1 MTSPSK
7 DPKSDDVPMGGV
19 DEEELDQEGDFSTA
33 DPTPLSMTPAPSAG
47 NSTAP
52 SSASKVKKPEHHPQG
67 KQQMTKVPMHLLEK
81 RRLGRLK
88 AAEQYAQKMKTVG
101 IERRDN
107 SIIHQNGLFRALS
120 LINQKNYSSDYLKRD
135 DQIFAMRERKSLRN
149 ATSSQ
154 NNPDIAAEDDD
165 QDSADEESETN
176 TIVIHPGSRSLKIG
190 FATDVL
196 PQSIPSCVAIPR
208 TKSKQAS
215 NGSSKIPNDF
225 VADHE
230 SYAETKEYIQHDF
243 KERMR
248 YYKRKIMPNSHE
260 AVVNFNSRVQPEKI
274 PEHNDLHRVDWI
286 QEPAKTFY
294 GEEATHCLPSQFTV
308 RYPFWKGRFNVE
320 SPDYRSI
327 EELLSDVSEL
337 LKFALL
343 HPKLSIKTA
352 QIPNYKVVVVVP
364 DLYDKAYVESF
375 IRLLLVDLKFQAVA
389 LIQESLASCYGAGIG
404 DSTCVVDIGATTT
417 KVACVDE
424 GLVVDNSVIS
434 LDYGGDDVTRLFAK
448 FLLESKFPYDGLDL
462 ESPHDFLL
470 IENLKQKYATFQDA
484 DVTIQLYNFIK
495 RIPGKPG
502 AEKFEFKVF
511 DEVMT
516 APMGLFFPQI
526 FPELKAFKTNNNE
539 YVSNQLPRS
548 KDLFT
553 QKENN
558 IKSISQLS
566 CQKETTYCDLAKDLD
581 VLQKLLN
588 LPSEIEEYT
597 AANVANSDSNFTAL
611 DKAII
616 ESITNACATLDN
628 SFSKATNFYSN
639 ILVVGGSSK
648 FPSLDFILT
657 DRINIWRPR
666 LLSVTTLPTFFD
678 KVTKQVKEFEQV
690 NKLGDIK
697 DQEELTTQKKKLA
710 KTVKMELQTYWED
723 VDALGGNESVF
734 PINVL
739 PAPREMDPALLTWKG
754 GSVFARLKLIEELYV
769 TSGDWDVLGSRI
781 LQYKCIFDY

>member
-7 DPKSDDVPMGGV
+7 ELRSDDVQDVPIADG
-19 DEEELDQEGDFSTA
+19 DDEELDHDGEYSTA
-33 DPTPLSMTPAPSAG
+33 DQTPLSMTPVPSAG
-47 NSTAP
+47 AASQTN
-52 SSASKVKKPEHHPQG
+52 SKVKKPEHNTPT
-67 KQQMTKVPMHLLEK
+67 KQQPQQLTKMPMHLLEK
-81 RRLGRLK
+81 RRQGRLK

-107 SIIHQNGLFRALS
+107 SAIHQNGLFRALS

-135 DQIFAMRERKSLRN
+135 DQIFAMRERKELRN

-154 NNPDIAAEDDD
+154 NNPENPVDDDD
-165 QDSADEESETN
+165 QDSTDEEGENN

-208 TKSKQAS
+208 PAGVSDAPVVSTPF
-215 NGSSKIPNDF
+215 N
-225 VADHE
+225 HE
-230 SYAETKEYIQHDF
+230 VYNEAKDSIQQDF

-260 AVVNFNSRVQPEKI
+260 AVVNFNARVQPEKI
-274 PEHNDLHRVDWI
+274 PEHNDLHRVEWF
-286 QEPAKTFY
+286 QQPSKVYY
-294 GEEATHCLPSQFTV
+294 GEEATRCLPSNFIV
-308 RYPFWKGRFNVE
+308 RHPFWKGKFNVE
-320 SPDYRSI
+320 SPQYRSLQ
-327 EELLSDVSEL
+327 ELLSDVCEL
-337 LKFALL
+337 LKFALM
-343 HPKLSIKTA
+343 HPKLNIKES
-352 QIPNYKVVVVVP
+352 QIPNYKVVVVIP
-364 DLYDKAYVESF
+364 DAHDKAYVESF
-375 IRLLLVDLKFQAVA
+375 IRLLLIDLKFQAVA
-389 LIQESLASCYGAGIG
+389 ILQESLASCYGAGIG

-417 KVACVDE
+417 KIACVDE
-424 GLVVDNSVIS
+424 GLVVDNSIIS
-434 LDYGGDDVTRLFAK
+434 LDFGGDDVTRLFAK
-448 FLLESKFPYDGLDL
+448 FLSESKFPYSDIDL
-462 ESPHDFLL
+462 NSPQGWSL
-470 IENLKQKYATFQDA
+470 IDSLKEKYATFQDA
-484 DVTIQLYNFIK
+484 NVTIQLYNFIK

-516 APMGLFFPQI
+516 APMGLFFPEI
-526 FPELKAFKTNNNE
+526 FPVLKTHEQPANQ

-553 QKENN
+553 YKDNN
-558 IKSISQLS
+558 TKSISQLS
-566 CQKETTYCDLAKDLD
+566 CQKETSYCDLGRDLD
-581 VLQKLLN
+581 ILQKLLN
-588 LPSEIEEYT
+588 LPSEIEEYQHAT
-597 AANVANSDSNFTAL
+597 IANLNPTYTAL
-611 DKAII
+611 EKAII
-616 ESITNACATLDN
+616 ESITNACVCLDN
-628 SFSKATNFYSN
+628 NYSKATNFYSN

-666 LLSVTTLPTFFD
+666 LLSISTLPAFHD
-678 KVTKQVKEFEQV
+678 KIAKQVKEFEQT

-697 DQEELTTQKKKLA
+697 DQEELATQKKKLA
-710 KTVKMELQTYWED
+710 KNIKMELQSYWEGI
-723 VDALGGNESVF
+723 DALGGNESLF

-739 PAPREMDPALLTWKG
+739 PAPREMDPSLLTWKG

-769 TSGDWDVLGSRI
+769 TASDWDILGSRI